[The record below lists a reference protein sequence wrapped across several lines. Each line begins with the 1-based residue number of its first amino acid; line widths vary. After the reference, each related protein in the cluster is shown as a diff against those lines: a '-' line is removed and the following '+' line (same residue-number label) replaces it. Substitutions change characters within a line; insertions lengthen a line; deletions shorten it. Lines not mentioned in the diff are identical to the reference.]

1 MGISLADNKTVT
13 NSNNT
18 GEFPMQRTV
27 QQQVI
32 QISLCSIALLLNLT
46 VLILIVRKRRRKRA
60 TPMILIFTQYF
71 ILGVV
76 FCIAFLFFE
85 NMNHKTELEFQLYT
99 SLCWFIS
106 HLVYNNLAFIS
117 LQRLLA
123 VYKPLKC
130 KYWITNKVTKRFI
143 AGNYLVTFVHYTIC
157 TIMVIM
163 YRGFDRIMSEI
174 TNAVFVTELF
184 FSFCPY
190 VLISVKLCERKKN
203 IGDTIA
209 ARRTIAL
216 VKSSAFCCLLL
227 IASLVSVVPVITYNF
242 GFRELRL
249 LKIALLLVWTEPIF
263 SAAWYL
269 CLMIDWPWCKHRSGA
284 SRTPCNSSS
293 RRKLRETQSRE
304 ADTTL

>member
-76 FCIAFLFFE
+76 FCIAFLVFE
-85 NMNHKTELEFQLYT
+85 NMKYKTELEIQLYID
-99 SLCWFIS
+99 LCWLIS
-106 HLVYNNLAFIS
+106 HLTFNNLAFIS
-117 LQRLLA
+117 VQRFLA

-143 AGNYLVTFVHYTIC
+143 ASNYLTTFVYYTIC
-157 TIMVIM
+157 SITGM
-163 YRGFDRIMSEI
+163 MSLEFRSI
-174 TNAVFVTELF
+174 ISIVNNAVFVVELF
-184 FSFCPY
+184 ITSCFY
-190 VLISVKLCERKKN
+190 VLIFGTLYGRKKN
-203 IGDTIA
+203 VGDTTA
-209 ARRTIAL
+209 NRRTKAL
-216 VKSSAFCCLLL
+216 IKSCVFCCLVL
-227 IASLVSVVPVITYNF
+227 IASLISAVPIFAYHF
-242 GFRELRL
+242 GVRGI
-249 LKIALLLVWTEPIF
+249 LKIAVLLMWTEPIF
-263 SAAWYL
+263 SAVWYL
-269 CLMIDWPWCKHRSGA
+269 CLMLDWSWCQRRPGA
-284 SRTPCNSSS
+284 SRTDGMGS
-293 RRKLRETQSRE
+293 RKFVDAKLRK
-304 ADTTL
+304 ADTAL